1 MSFRA
6 RLTLVAAT
14 AVALAVALASGVV
27 YVVVRNELRDQVDSA
42 LQDRAV
48 QIQREPVRVLRPQI
62 PDPELGEA
70 AGYIQFV
77 SSDGTIRHPGEF
89 DIAIPVTPQVL
100 AVAAGESPP
109 FYTDATIADTHA
121 RVLTVPITPGWALQI
136 LRSLDEVDNTLDRL
150 RTFLILITLSGIGL
164 AIALGL
170 LVSRA
175 AVAPVARLTR
185 ATERVTETGDLSER
199 IEAGGQDELSRL
211 AGSFNA
217 MLGALE
223 ESTNAQRQLV
233 ADASHELRTPLT
245 SLRTNFEV
253 LMSDRELDPDERRR
267 LLDDVVEQIG
277 EMTTLIAELIELA
290 RGDQLPARPEDVRL
304 DLVAQEAVE
313 RVRRARPGVMFN
325 TDLRES
331 VVRGVPSSLER
342 AIGNVLDNA
351 AKWSPPGGEV
361 DVNVED
367 GTVTV
372 RDRGPGIDDA
382 DMPHVFD
389 RFYRSPS
396 ARTMPGSGLGLAIVR
411 QVAEAHGGEVVA
423 ERAEGGGTRIT
434 LRLDGGPPKS

>member
-6 RLTLVAAT
+6 RLTLVAAA
-14 AVALAVALASGVV
+14 AVAIAVMVSSAAV
-27 YVVVRNELRDQVDSA
+27 YLVVRGQLRGEVDQA
-42 LQDRAV
+42 LQTRAV
-48 QIQREPVRVLRPQI
+48 QIQHAPFRQLDFPEPFLGGPGGYGQIVYADGTVQRPRGADIPIPVSPRVL
-62 PDPELGEA
+62 D
-70 AGYIQFV
+70 
-77 SSDGTIRHPGEF
+77 
-89 DIAIPVTPQVL
+89 
-100 AVAAGESPP
+100 VAANEADP
-109 FYTDATIADTHA
+109 FFADTTIADTHV
-121 RVLTVPITPGWALQI
+121 RVLTFPVASGVALQI
-136 LRSLDEVDNTLDRL
+136 LRPLDEVDSTLQQL
-150 RTFLILITLSGIGL
+150 RTWLILISLGGIGV

-170 LVSRA
+170 LVSGA

-199 IEAGGQDELSRL
+199 IESRGQDELSRL

-223 ESTNAQRQLV
+223 TSTKAQRQLV

-253 LMSDRELDPDERRR
+253 LMGDRELDPEERRT

-290 RGDQLPARPEDVRL
+290 RGDQLPAEPEDVRL
-304 DLVAQEAVE
+304 DLVAVAAVE
-313 RVRRARPGVMFN
+313 RVRRDRPGVTFN
-325 TDLRES
+325 TDLHES

-361 DVNVED
+361 ELSVDD

-372 RDRGPGIDDA
+372 RDRGPGIADA
-382 DMPHVFD
+382 DLPYVFD

-411 QVAEAHGGEVVA
+411 QVAEAHGGSVVA
-423 ERAEGGGTRIT
+423 ERAEGGGTRVT
-434 LRLDGGPPKS
+434 LHLNGAAPNS